1 MESQLVV
8 WASKAIFK
16 WPVTAVINYNCELL
30 LRKVAKLCSMSLPPF
45 MPVMEALMRELACGR
60 RTPARRL
67 HPWGRKAPRR
77 GTCRFTPVC
86 SPAKPHGQR
95 SLAGYSPRGLREW
108 DTTGLAHAHTHTYT
122 HARAHAHT
130 PPHTHRHT
138 DTHIHRHKHTHTQT
152 HTHTYTHTHTPHTH
166 TPHTHSL
173 THTQTHTHTDTPTH
187 THTHTHTPP
196 DDGKAPLQARCT
208 ALTANISESGSCTAA
223 APGDHWQN
231 TTSPSPPQRI
241 T

>member
-86 SPAKPHGQR
+86 LPAKPHGQR

-122 HARAHAHT
+122 HARVRAHT
-130 PPHTHRHT
+130 HTLSHTHRHSHT
-138 DTHIHRHKHTHTQT
+138 QTLTHTRTLT
-152 HTHTYTHTHTPHTH
+152 HTHTLTHTLTHSHTHSHTHTLTHTLTHTHTRIFIHLDWGPVSIQQN
-166 TPHTHSL
+166 SL
-173 THTQTHTHTDTPTH
+173 IFSPIF
-187 THTHTHTPP
+187 
-196 DDGKAPLQARCT
+196 LS
-208 ALTANISESGSCTAA
+208 ALLRHKIVKIFKMHIMWFWYGRLVEGFSASS
-223 APGDHWQN
+223 
-231 TTSPSPPQRI
+231 
-241 T
+241 